1 MKAEKERSP
10 FILHPYPAM
19 HVGVLQLEL
28 SIPDADSLKDKRRVV
43 LSLKDRIAHGHNVSI
58 AEVGALD
65 EHRRSVIGIAMVS
78 NDRRYV
84 EGGLSKLVD
93 FVRSVGNVVLVDYQ
107 IDFV

>member
-1 MKAEKERSP
+1 
-10 FILHPYPAM
+10 M

-28 SIPDADSLKDKRRVV
+28 SIPESNSLKDKRRVI

-65 EHRRSVIGIAMVS
+65 EHRRSIIGIAMVS
-78 NDRRYV
+78 NDKRYV

-93 FVRSVGNVVLVDYQ
+93 FVKIAPGLTLVDYQ
-107 IDFV
+107 IDFL